1 MTDPDSPDH
10 LAHLKP
16 IEPAHVVA
24 DLCDKILA
32 LHGIPHHVR
41 LEAEAFRETCTPHD
55 GRRLVKALREAFDV
69 LACEVEKILPTE
81 AAIEREPVDR

>member
-1 MTDPDSPDH
+1 MTEQDLPDH
-10 LAHLKP
+10 LQP

-32 LHGIPHHVR
+32 LRGIPHHVR

-55 GRRLVKALREAFDV
+55 GRRLVKALRPTLDV
-69 LACEVEKILPTE
+69 LACEVERILPSGGRF
-81 AAIEREPVDR
+81 EREPADS